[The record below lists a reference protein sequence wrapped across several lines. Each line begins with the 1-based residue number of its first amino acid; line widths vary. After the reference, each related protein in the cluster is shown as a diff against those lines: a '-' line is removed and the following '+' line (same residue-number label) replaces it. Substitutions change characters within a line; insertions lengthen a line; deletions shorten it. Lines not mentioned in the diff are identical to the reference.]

1 MWAATSV
8 TSRAS
13 PTDDFFPASD
23 PPSSAGA
30 MSRVV
35 RLRSAPADFKVSVIE
50 ITDESRSSRYSRTLT
65 QSDGLRRLFQ
75 EMLQKGAAMRL
86 IGLASTIFTLVLTF
100 VISGF
105 GRAPAA
111 AQRSGGHE
119 GDDARQHQGEREH
132 GDGQAIFRYDTFG
145 DEQLWTTVLRMQ
157 EPIATVDPATAL
169 AVGLK
174 VDVEALPREIVAAL
188 SAGQVDLTN
197 PAVTT
202 ELLRLN
208 AVVGVKGKVDQTGQL
223 TSIGITC
230 AFCHST
236 VDNSFAPGIGGRLD
250 GWANLDL
257 NVGAIVALSPALPD
271 ALKAEF
277 RTWGRGKYDPR
288 HHAFDGTN
296 LISLNSPS
304 LPIVIPS
311 IYGLK
316 GVGFETFTADGPI
329 SYWNAYV
336 GVGQMGGHGN
346 FSDPRI
352 GLFISQTPDLVT
364 SKLPALLDYQLSLRA
379 PEPPRGSF
387 DEEAARR
394 GKRLFGNEAGC
405 ATCHQGPTYTDVLRG
420 PNRTVPFLHEPAEVG
435 MDPAYAAR
443 TATGKYRTT
452 PLRGLWQH
460 APYFHDGSAP
470 DLPAVVNHYDRL
482 FGLNLTLE
490 QKTDLVE
497 FLKTL

>member
-1 MWAATSV
+1 
-8 TSRAS
+8 
-13 PTDDFFPASD
+13 
-23 PPSSAGA
+23 
-30 MSRVV
+30 
-35 RLRSAPADFKVSVIE
+35 
-50 ITDESRSSRYSRTLT
+50 
-65 QSDGLRRLFQ
+65 
-75 EMLQKGAAMRL
+75 MRL
-86 IGLASTIFTLVLTF
+86 IGVASTVFVLMLTF
-100 VISGF
+100 VMSGF
-105 GRAPAA
+105 GQAPAA
-111 AQRSGGHE
+111 EQQFGGPG
-119 GDDARQHQGEREH
+119 GDGDRQHQTNGERKH
-132 GDGQAIFRYDTFG
+132 RDGQAIFRYDTFG
-145 DEQLWTTVLRMQ
+145 DEQLWTNVLRMH
-157 EPIATVDPATAL
+157 EPIATVDPVTAL
-169 AVGLK
+169 GVGLK
-174 VDVEALPREIVAAL
+174 VDIEALPPEIIAAL
-188 SAGQVDLTN
+188 RAGQVDLTN
-197 PAVTT
+197 AAVTT

-208 AVVGVKGKVDQTGQL
+208 AVVGVKGKVDESGQL
-223 TSIGITC
+223 TSVGITC
-230 AFCHST
+230 ALCHST
-236 VDNSFAPGIGGRLD
+236 VDNSFARGIGKRLD

-277 RTWGRGKYDPR
+277 RTWGPGKYDPR

-352 GLFISQTPDLVT
+352 GLFITQTPDLVT

-379 PEPPRGSF
+379 PEPPPGSF
-387 DEEAARR
+387 DNEAAKR
-394 GKRLFGNEAGC
+394 GRHLFRNEAGC
-405 ATCHQGPTYTDVLRG
+405 ATCHQGSTFTDVLSG
-420 PNRTVPFLHEPAEVG
+420 PTRTVPFLHDPAEVG

-470 DLPAVVNHYDRL
+470 DLQAVVNHYNQL
-482 FGLNLTLE
+482 FGLNLTDA
-490 QKTDLVE
+490 QKADLVE
-497 FLKTL
+497 YLKTL